1 MRRIA
6 LAILILAGSSC
17 AGIAGQIHANQAS
30 QPLTAEKIHFQSDKQ
45 DLKLHF
51 LAKTPTRD
59 RPAMSTPQDA
69 TKMAYGCQP
78 GYYIC
83 NTRNGDICCPN
94 GSGCSVEGYCY

>member
-6 LAILILAGSSC
+6 LAILILAGSC
-17 AGIAGQIHANQAS
+17 GAGFAGPIQAVQTGPS
-30 QPLTAEKIHFQSDKQ
+30 AKVEKINFPTARQET
-45 DLKLHF
+45 KLNF
-51 LAKTPTRD
+51 LAERPTRD

-94 GSGCSVEGYCY
+94 GSNCSTGGYCY